1 MAIAAANQLSALAT
15 LAGLYILAVASPGPN
30 VLILSQ
36 LALAGHKSTGNRVA
50 FGITLGSTL
59 WCLFAMAGVSA
70 LFSRVGF
77 LLAAVRFAGASYLI
91 WLGGKLLWKALR
103 ADCALALLRS
113 PIAVSGRS
121 WRSGL
126 LTSLANPKSAAFWTS
141 LFASVFPA
149 HAPPWMFAAT
159 AALVALISAAWHF
172 GIVHLLAAARIQAV
186 YRAWIRPIDA
196 LCGTLLVA
204 IGARLAAAR

>member
-1 MAIAAANQLSALAT
+1 
-15 LAGLYILAVASPGPN
+15 
-30 VLILSQ
+30 
-36 LALAGHKSTGNRVA
+36 
-50 FGITLGSTL
+50 
-59 WCLFAMAGVSA
+59 MAGVSA
-70 LFSRVGF
+70 LFSRVDF
-77 LLAAVRFAGASYLI
+77 LQAAVRLAGASYLI
-91 WLGGKLLWKALR
+91 WLGGKLLWTALR
-103 ADCALALLRS
+103 GDCAPAFRS

-126 LTSLANPKSAAFWTS
+126 FTSFANPKSAAFWTS

-196 LCGTLLVA
+196 LCGTLLMA